1 MIDKTLQRKVKTERL
16 QYNGLRQ
23 TKSQRMIYKTLHR
36 KQKTGKHKHHCI
48 SGWTGVLWKGIEF
61 LCSVRCIRHISLV
74 KRHDIENE
82 DMIVTTIDGKYPW
95 LSVTQIFP
103 IGQPSHDADRN

>member
-1 MIDKTLQRKVKTERL
+1 M
-16 QYNGLRQ
+16 
-23 TKSQRMIYKTLHR
+23 
-36 KQKTGKHKHHCI
+36 
-48 SGWTGVLWKGIEF
+48 LWKGIEF

-103 IGQPSHDADRN
+103 IGQPSHDADRNIFKVMTSNTDSVAAAHDQRSPGSNQKL